1 MPDQDTPQGGARA
14 ISDLLDRTRALRAQ
28 GRYDESHALI
38 LQADLSRVSGA
49 ELIEWEHRP
58 FFWQP
63 VHSEGSLLTRRGPHD
78 LAFVRTFWAT
88 TNVLE
93 NFHRNAPALPASDDH
108 LRRILLGEQTALL
121 SESRCLHWVVKDH
134 HETPWGLISLTEISV
149 RNRRAELLFG
159 MLPGA
164 PFGLSAFAM
173 FSLLDFY
180 FNAMRFNKLTSLIFE
195 DNHPSIKGTLHLGF
209 KIEGRF
215 EKHLYD
221 IKRKEFLNVL
231 QTGLLRDDYLV
242 GSVNPLTRRRRRPA

>member
-1 MPDQDTPQGGARA
+1 MPDQDTPRGGARA
-14 ISDLLDRTRALRAQ
+14 VSELLDRTRALRAQ
-28 GRYDESHALI
+28 GKYAESHALI

-58 FFWQP
+58 FVWQP
-63 VHSEGSLLTRRGPHD
+63 IRSEGSMLTRRGPGD
-78 LAFVRTFWAT
+78 LAFVRKFWANT
-88 TNVLE
+88 SVL
-93 NFHRNAPALPASDDH
+93 NSFHRNAPALPDSDKQ
-108 LRRILLGEQTALL
+108 LSRILLGEQTALI
-121 SESRCLHWVVKDH
+121 SESRCLHWIVKDMN
-134 HETPWGLISLTEISV
+134 EKPWGLISLSEISV
-149 RNRRAELLFG
+149 LNRRAELLFG
-159 MLPGA
+159 MLPKA

-231 QTGLLRDDYLV
+231 QTGLLRDDYLA